1 MIETEEQAR
10 AFVAARS
17 DRSAIGKLE
26 RLADMLSQENAA
38 QNLIAASTLPNV
50 WQRHIADSAQ
60 LVDYCAD
67 ANDLRWLDIGSGAG
81 FPGIVIA
88 ILRPQWSIT
97 LVEPRGRRV
106 EWLER
111 CIISL
116 GLGNCRVESSKIE
129 AVKPFHAGVISAR
142 AVASLDKLIALGMR
156 FSTSDTLW
164 LLPKGRSAAQE
175 LARLPKRTQEL
186 FHVEQ
191 SATDPEAG
199 IVVGTGLEAKAP

>member
-1 MIETEEQAR
+1 MIETEEEAR

-17 DRSAIGKLE
+17 GQSAIDKLE
-26 RLADMLSQENAA
+26 RFADLLSKENAA
-38 QNLIAASTLPNV
+38 QNLIAASTLQMV

-60 LVDYCAD
+60 LLDYCAD
-67 ANDLRWLDIGSGAG
+67 TNPLPWLDIGSGAG

-88 ILRPQWSIT
+88 ILRPQRSIT
-97 LVEPRGRRV
+97 LVEPRARRV

-116 GLGNCRVESSKIE
+116 GLGNCRVEKSKIE
-129 AVKPFHAGVISAR
+129 ALKPFPAGVISAR
-142 AVASLDKLIALGMR
+142 AVASLDQLITLGRR
-156 FSTSDTLW
+156 FSTTDTLW